1 MAELTSAEY
10 AYLIILRAEDR
21 EISNTEMDELYEVR
35 LVGPERRRLVEQ
47 GYLVSA
53 DRPTP
58 YRFVI
63 TSRGVDALRRP
74 LTIGQNRLAKGEKR
88 GAGEKQ
94 LYWAAMLAQQKLV
107 LRTPVESGNRAA
119 SAGAA
124 PVDLAGRVRDAY
136 TGLADGPGR
145 FVRLADLRALL
156 ADVSKSELD
165 KVLEDMLDSPEVRLE
180 PEPFGLRV
188 AAEDRSAA
196 VHIGGEDRHK
206 LAIGRR

>member
-21 EISNTEMDELYEVR
+21 EISNTEMYENYEVR
-35 LVGPERRRLVEQ
+35 LLGLERRSLLQQ
-47 GYLVSA
+47 GYIVSA

-63 TSRGVDALRRP
+63 TGKGVEASRRP
-74 LTIGQNRLAKGEKR
+74 LTIEQNRVAKGAKR
-88 GAGEKQ
+88 AAGEKQ
-94 LYWAAMLAQQKLV
+94 LYWAGMLAQQKLL
-107 LRTPVESGNRAA
+107 LRSASGSTATSAA
-119 SAGAA
+119 SA
-124 PVDLAGRVRDAY
+124 PVDLAGRVRAAY
-136 TGLADGPGR
+136 TGLADGPGK
-145 FVRLADLRALL
+145 FIRLADLRALL

-165 KVLEDMLDSPEVRLE
+165 KVLEAMLDSPEVRLE

-188 AAEDRSAA
+188 GAEDRSAA